1 MTFVSYTPL
10 DAIGTIAGLNLL
22 EKIAT
27 NFWQGTF
34 LGEGILAIFV
44 FLSLAKIA
52 VDGIMEHKYE
62 SALFEFAKLAIA
74 ILLFTV
80 KTSTTI
86 FDMDIIN
93 FGYARK
99 AAEIGSNTAGN
110 IGNDLLG
117 INNTNPTSAQFNVP
131 NVPLMADIYAVPDN
145 LAYELTNIMLDPKKT
160 MTIDL
165 ASIVLDPKRILN
177 YGYNSMYDAATDKGS
192 LDEAFALCYDKKAYK
207 TFRKYVK
214 PADKTNT
221 CVTNPFI
228 SFTGPTCTVNVS
240 ATCQKFN
247 DAWAKAV
254 ENIENQMEKE
264 GHVGSA
270 TFNAVNKMVYLIK
283 SGQLENS
290 SKYKQEFIG
299 SELKELN
306 EDAKDYKK
314 MNNSYSSTG
323 NLGTTSNGPITNNA
337 SAALGGTQSWVDEH
351 VAANLL
357 PREFFEDLMIH
368 MQEYAIAIMF
378 ILLPFVVILGL
389 LPIFGNNFKLII
401 KYAISF
407 FLIKLWFPVLWLVY
421 ISMVDISALLSS
433 TVNINHEIYNG
444 IEYAITTFTGQ
455 PAFAAQQSPQPA
467 TPTPTQQSNPYNA
480 LIVAAEANKYSELNN
495 LILETMYTTIPLV
508 LGSSAT
514 YLVGKGMIDTGVA
527 VAAEGMYLSKFALGK
542 LGKLPGLFRRGG
554 NDDLPTDDNNPSDKN
569 TPNKQPGKEEE
580 DIEKENTNKNPNG
593 TNGGNS
599 NNGDNTNT
607 NSNNID
613 INKDNPDGPN
623 NGGGGSGGSGDGVT
637 GSGEG
642 EITETIEEDFEDLG
656 TYASEDAPEIADWLL
671 EGLAVVALPVGM

>member
-165 ASIVLDPKRILN
+165 ASIVLDPKRILD
-177 YGYNSMYDAATDKGS
+177 YGYNNLYDASTDKAA
-192 LDEAFALCYDKKAYK
+192 LDEDFALCYDKKAYK

-214 PADKTNT
+214 PAGQKTT
-221 CVTNPFI
+221 HTI
-228 SFTGPTCTVNVS
+228 TGVIPTLFGPLPLIGTKINNSEVCS
-240 ATCQKFN
+240 EFN
-247 DAWAKAV
+247 QTWANAI

-270 TFNAVNKMVYLIK
+270 TFNAVNKMVDLIK
-283 SGQLENS
+283 SGDLENS

-306 EDAKDYKK
+306 DDAKAYKK
-314 MNNSYSSTG
+314 MNNTRSSTG
-323 NLGTTSNGPITNNA
+323 NLGTSPNGPITNNGSTA
-337 SAALGGTQSWVDEH
+337 VGGTQSFVDEH
-351 VAANLL
+351 IAANTL
-357 PREFFEDLMIH
+357 PRQFFEDLMMH

-378 ILLPFVVILGL
+378 ILLPFIVILGL

-401 KYAISF
+401 KYSVSF
-407 FLIKLWFPVLWLVY
+407 FLIKLWFPVVWLVY
-421 ISMVDISALLSS
+421 ISMVDVSALLSS
-433 TVNINHEIYNG
+433 TVNIKHEINNG

-455 PAFAAQQSPQPA
+455 PAFAAQQNSQS
-467 TPTPTQQSNPYNA
+467 SNPDNA

-495 LILETMYTTIPLV
+495 LILESMYTIIPVV

-514 YLVGKGMIDTGVA
+514 YLVGKGMIDTGAA

-542 LGKLPGLFRRGG
+542 LGKLPGLFSRSG
-554 NDDLPTDDNNPSDKN
+554 NDDPPSGDNNPSGKN
-569 TPNKQPGKEEE
+569 TPNNQTGKEEE
-580 DIEKENTNKNPNG
+580 DIEKENTNNNPNG
-593 TNGGNS
+593 TNGGNG

-613 INKDNPDGPN
+613 INKDNPNNP
-623 NGGGGSGGSGDGVT
+623 NGGNGDDGLLNDVE
-637 GSGEG
+637 EG
-642 EITETIEEDFEDLG
+642 LEDIGDIG
-656 TYASEDAPEIADWLL
+656 TYATEDAADVAPDVLYGLLIA
-671 EGLAVVALPVGM
+671 AF

>member
-10 DAIGTIAGLNLL
+10 DAIGTIGGLNLL

-62 SALFEFAKLAIA
+62 SALLEFTKLAIV

-80 KTSTTI
+80 KTTATV
-86 FDMDIIN
+86 FDMDIID

-99 AAEIGSNTAGN
+99 AAEIGSNIAGN
-110 IGNDLLG
+110 VGNYIFG
-117 INNTNPTSAQFNVP
+117 INNSNPTSAQFSVP
-131 NVPLMADIYAVPDN
+131 NVPLMADIYAIPDN
-145 LAYELTNIMLDPKKT
+145 LAYELTNVMLDPKKT

-165 ASIVLDPKRILN
+165 ASIVLDPKRILD
-177 YGYNSMYDAATDKGS
+177 YGYNNLYDASTDKAA
-192 LDEAFALCYDKKAYK
+192 LDEDFALCYDKKAYK

-214 PADKTNT
+214 PAGQKTT
-221 CVTNPFI
+221 HTI
-228 SFTGPTCTVNVS
+228 TGVIPTLFGPLPLIGTKINNSKVCS
-240 ATCQKFN
+240 EFN
-247 DAWAKAV
+247 QTWANAI

-270 TFNAVNKMVYLIK
+270 TFNAVNKMVDLIK
-283 SGQLENS
+283 SGDLENS

-306 EDAKDYKK
+306 DDAKAYKK
-314 MNNSYSSTG
+314 MNNTRSSTG
-323 NLGTTSNGPITNNA
+323 NLGTSPNGPITNNGSTA
-337 SAALGGTQSWVDEH
+337 VGGTQSFVDEH
-351 VAANLL
+351 IAANTL
-357 PREFFEDLMIH
+357 PRQFFEDLMMH

-378 ILLPFVVILGL
+378 ILLPFIVILGL

-401 KYAISF
+401 KYSVSF
-407 FLIKLWFPVLWLVY
+407 FLIKLWFPVVWLVY
-421 ISMVDISALLSS
+421 ISMVDVSALLSS
-433 TVNINHEIYNG
+433 TVNIKHEINNG

-455 PAFAAQQSPQPA
+455 PAFAAQQNSQS
-467 TPTPTQQSNPYNA
+467 SNPDNA

-495 LILETMYTTIPLV
+495 LILESMYTIIPVV

-514 YLVGKGMIDTGVA
+514 YLVGKGMIDTGAA

-542 LGKLPGLFRRGG
+542 LGKLPGLFSRSG
-554 NDDLPTDDNNPSDKN
+554 NDDPPSGDNNPSGKN
-569 TPNKQPGKEEE
+569 TPNNQTGKEEE
-580 DIEKENTNKNPNG
+580 DIEKENTNNNPNG
-593 TNGGNS
+593 TNGGNG

-613 INKDNPDGPN
+613 INKDNPNNP
-623 NGGGGSGGSGDGVT
+623 NGGNGDDGLLNDVE
-637 GSGEG
+637 EG
-642 EITETIEEDFEDLG
+642 LEDIGDIG
-656 TYASEDAPEIADWLL
+656 TYATEDAADVAPDVLYGLLIA
-671 EGLAVVALPVGM
+671 AF